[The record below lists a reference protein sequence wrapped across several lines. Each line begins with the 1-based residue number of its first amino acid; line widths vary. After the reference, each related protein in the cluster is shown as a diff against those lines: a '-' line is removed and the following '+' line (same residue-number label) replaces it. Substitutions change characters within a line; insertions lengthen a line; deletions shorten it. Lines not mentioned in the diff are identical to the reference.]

1 MSMLLKELAD
11 KTGGIIQGN
20 EGCEITGISV
30 PHKAGKGDL
39 CFISDNKKLP
49 LLEGCSAS
57 VAVLKPEHKDQFSGN
72 VLIHADPYYV
82 YAMASQYFSPY
93 LEPTREIHPSAVIHE
108 SANIG
113 SNVSIGAHVV
123 IEQSVTV
130 SDHCVIEA
138 GCVLAADVVI
148 GESCHLRAN
157 TVIHSHTV
165 LGKRCIIHSNVVIGD
180 DGFGFA
186 PHDGKWERIVQMGNV
201 RLGDDVEIGSST
213 TIDRAALDTT
223 AIGNGVKIDNQVQ
236 IGHNVRVGDHS
247 VIVACCG
254 IGGSTIIGKNCMI
267 GGAVGSAGHLEI
279 ADGVMVTGMSQVTR
293 SLPKAG
299 GSYSSGTGILES
311 RVWRRNVARFRKLN
325 ELALTVKD
333 LEKQVKALTEENQT
347 TSATNATNVANVKKT
362 ENN

>member
-11 KTGGIIQGN
+11 RTGAIIQGD
-20 EGCEITGISV
+20 EACEITGISV
-30 PHKAGKGDL
+30 PHEADEGDL
-39 CFISDNKKLP
+39 CFISDTKKLP
-49 LLEGCSAS
+49 LLEGCNAS
-57 VAVLKPEHKDQFSGN
+57 VAVLKPEHTDRFSGN
-72 VLIHADPYYV
+72 ILIHADPYYV
-82 YAMASQYFSPY
+82 YAIASHYFSPY
-93 LEPTREIHPSAVIHE
+93 LEPIREIHPSAVIHQ
-108 SANIG
+108 SACIG

-130 SDHCVIEA
+130 ADHCVIEA
-138 GCVLAADVVI
+138 GCVLGPDVVI

-201 RLGDDVEIGSST
+201 SLGDDVEIGSST

-223 AIGNGVKIDNQVQ
+223 VIGNGVKIDNQVQ

-247 VIVACCG
+247 VIVACSG

-267 GGAVGSAGHLEI
+267 GGATGIAGHLEI

-293 SLPKAG
+293 SLSKAG

-311 RVWRRNVARFRKLN
+311 KIWRRNVVRFRKLN

-333 LEKQVKALTEENQT
+333 LEKQMKALTEESSISNI
-347 TSATNATNVANVKKT
+347 TNTTNVSNA
-362 ENN
+362 ENK